1 MATLGRAWHKPRG
14 VALDVAP
21 AALYLALLF
30 WAGLIPLKSLPGPD
44 FALAD
49 KVWHLMAFGG
59 LAGLLSRALR
69 HFGRPS
75 LTAARDAALVATA
88 LGGLLEILQSFTAYR
103 SADWADF
110 LADSVGTALAY
121 GALRGLHA
129 VATAAEARPKGLA

>member
-1 MATLGRAWHKPRG
+1 MGSLGRAWQKPRG
-14 VALDVAP
+14 LALDVVP
-21 AALYLALLF
+21 AVAYCIVLF

-59 LAGLLSRALR
+59 LAGLLSRALA
-69 HFGRPS
+69 HFGRPA
-75 LTAARDAALVATA
+75 LAAAREAALVATA

-110 LADSVGTALAY
+110 LADSIGTALAY
-121 GALRGLHA
+121 AVLRGLHR
-129 VATAAEARPKGLA
+129 AAMAGGEKGLA